1 MGTSLTGNNI
11 SQSYLGLLKSTDSQ
25 ALGSTAKRLT
35 DGAGNDTP
43 LYLSTSRLGIGV
55 ASPGRVLDVDGD
67 IEVNSIRVGKGGGSI
82 STNTV
87 LGQNCINNSSNSGAG
102 NVAIGFGTMIANTSG
117 NFNVGIGLTSLKSNT
132 TGDKNIAIGSD
143 SLEANQTGSFN
154 TAIGN
159 ETLKELSS
167 GGHNIAIGSDAGNG
181 IQTGSQSIII
191 GSQADASD
199 VTSQN
204 EIVIGYNL
212 SGNGSNT
219 VTIGNSSITTNYF
232 NGNILLGNSSK
243 LIFGTSDV
251 YISGTTVSDNIQ
263 LGVGGSTQFTF
274 AQTTG
279 LRLHQYGSGSIT
291 GTVTQ
296 RLGVTSTGQVVEI
309 PIGAGALDGSG
320 TAGKIAKFTD
330 SDTLGN
336 SIMSETTDLITVE
349 GGVLGRDII
358 RIFKAGQSSEKTYS
372 ALAGLQLFAQQSDT
386 GSPFMK
392 TSDIVANAD
401 GTVPSELRLFTKA
414 NGDSTPS
421 ERIRLTSTGLLGINL
436 INPAGHLHVAGNTGG
451 AGQIYI
457 SDADNGVGAGDSLL
471 LSKSGVHGIIE
482 NRDSGDLRMGT
493 NDDNTFLVIKP
504 SGNVAIGS
512 TTANAK
518 LHISGISQ
526 TGTVNVFKIDND
538 TSNTKFAIDSVTGN
552 YKLQFKN
559 STNAIRVL
567 LNSSGDSYLTGGN
580 VGISTDTP
588 VSLLDLSNGNTQGD
602 GISFGSNATEIR
614 RGNSGANL
622 QMSHFGNISMIID
635 SDNNDSS
642 RFFNVMHGN
651 NDSASATELFRV
663 QETGEV
669 LIGTTSASS
678 IFTLGY
684 DDATTLTNNSASGI
698 SIRNTNNTSGS
709 GATITF
715 EHTDSNS
722 TGVVAKIG
730 AINNPSTTD
739 DNGILTFA
747 TRKIGVGMVRH
758 MTINENGFVGIGTI
772 SPTNGKLQIDNSTN
786 QISIET
792 GTAGDGRLHIGHFAN
807 GTFIGTYGD
816 DGGVADLLRFGVHS
830 GDTALTINSDLS
842 ATFSG
847 VGIFND
853 SARVANNKYFEGTH
867 SNGTTALR
875 MIGIDNSGDMFM
887 GGIDGNVGNVT
898 IRDGSGNN
906 TIVLASNNA
915 SFAGKIG
922 IGGTP
927 LEDLHITGDTPV
939 IRFTDSD
946 TSRDAQIV
954 SIDGNLRFDT
964 DNNAQQA
971 GTNISFRTD
980 GVQRM
985 AIESGVVTVNQAD
998 PDAPLQVRQTRD
1010 TNGNIRTNGTYA
1022 FIAEGNDSGAV
1033 GEGIGIHLTGKRT
1046 NGSATRGV
1054 SLLSLIQNTGNAHDL
1069 VIATSDTSAAPA
1081 ERARVTDVGDFIV
1094 GKSTIAVTST
1104 GFEARASGL
1113 LVATRNAGTAGIF
1126 NREGTTKGNIV
1137 DIRQDNLPVLTLGTT
1152 GDNVFVSGTANAN
1165 DLLLRT
1171 NAQNRIRILDYGVTK
1186 FDTYGLV
1193 TTTPDGRMHQ
1203 HQIFT
1208 MSCTSAT
1215 STTAKAMANV
1225 GTTNAFDYTII
1236 AKIDATNIGSIAG
1249 RTATAN
1255 GTNSGFF
1262 SRSAF
1267 NGNVTAIT
1275 PTYNASSDTL
1285 DVAVTYS
1292 GSTAPTVSITIN
1304 GISDVDISR
1313 TGGCS
1318 P

>member
-25 ALGSTAKRLT
+25 ALTSSEKRLT
-35 DGAGNDTP
+35 DGAGNV
-43 LYLSTSRLGIGV
+43 GIGF
-55 ASPGRVLDVDGD
+55 A
-67 IEVNSIRVGKGGGSI
+67 
-82 STNTV
+82 
-87 LGQNCINNSSNSGAG
+87 
-102 NVAIGFGTMIANTSG
+102 TMIANTSG

-132 TGDKNIAIGSD
+132 TGDKNIAIGND

-159 ETLKELSS
+159 ESLKELSS
-167 GGHNIAIGSDAGNG
+167 GGHNIAIGNNAGNG
-181 IQTGSQSIII
+181 ITTGSQSIII
-191 GSQADASD
+191 GSEADASD

-243 LIFGTSDV
+243 LLFGTTDV

-263 LGVGGSTQFTF
+263 LGLSGSTKFTF

-279 LRLHQYGSGSIT
+279 LRMHDYGSGSIT

-309 PIGAGALDGSG
+309 PIGGGAVDGSG
-320 TAGKIAKFTD
+320 TANDVVMWSDSNTITDAPISISSNDATFAGKITS
-330 SDTLGN
+330 SD
-336 SIMSETTDLITVE
+336 
-349 GGVLGRDII
+349 DII
-358 RIFKAGQSSEKTYS
+358 ISNSSPELYMTTGGTHRNWL
-372 ALAGLQLFAQQSDT
+372 LAAQESIDGGFEIASQPSGGGSYNVLFAIRGDT
-386 GSPFMK
+386 
-392 TSDIVANAD
+392 
-401 GTVPSELRLFTKA
+401 
-414 NGDSTPS
+414 
-421 ERIRLTSTGLLGINL
+421 
-436 INPAGHLHVAGNTGG
+436 
-451 AGQIYI
+451 
-457 SDADNGVGAGDSLL
+457 
-471 LSKSGVHGIIE
+471 
-482 NRDSGDLRMGT
+482 
-493 NDDNTFLVIKP
+493 
-504 SGNVAIGS
+504 GNVAIGG

-526 TGTVNVFKIDND
+526 TGTVNAFKIDNN
-538 TSNTKFAIDSVTGN
+538 TSNTKFAIDSVSGD

-559 STNAIRVL
+559 AGNTVKVL
-567 LNSSGDSYLTGGN
+567 LNSNGDSYFTGGN
-580 VGISTDTP
+580 IGISTSTP
-588 VSLLDLSNGNTQGD
+588 VTLLDLSNGNSQGD
-602 GISFGSNATEIR
+602 GIGFGSNLSEIR

-635 SDNNDSS
+635 SDNNDSA

-678 IFTLGY
+678 IFTLKY
-684 DDATTLTNNSASGI
+684 DDATTLQNNSASGI
-698 SIRNTNNTSGS
+698 TIRNTNNTSGS

-715 EHTDSNS
+715 EHTDAT

-730 AINNPSTTD
+730 AINDPSTTD
-739 DNGILTFA
+739 DNGILTFS
-747 TRKIGVGMVRH
+747 TRKIGVGMVRQ
-758 MTINENGFVGIGTI
+758 MTIDSDGLVAIGTTSPRAILDLKNSGDGTLNTTASNYQILLEAPQGTDDLGRNIGWAVGGGTVNASINAVDNGASNATGLVFSTGAESGMTTALTLDSSQNANFAGNVNIENASTPLLTIKDTTNNVNVLIGADDTNTFIRGSSGSVFLQTNGSNTAMTLDSSQRVGIGTT
-772 SPTNGKLQIDNSTN
+772 SP
-786 QISIET
+786 
-792 GTAGDGRLHIGHFAN
+792 
-807 GTFIGTYGD
+807 
-816 DGGVADLLRFGVHS
+816 
-830 GDTALTINSDLS
+830 S
-842 ATFSG
+842 ATLHV
-847 VGIFND
+847 VG
-853 SARVANNKYFEGTH
+853 
-867 SNGTTALR
+867 
-875 MIGIDNSGDMFM
+875 GDVRAENRAF
-887 GGIDGNVGNVT
+887 
-898 IRDGSGNN
+898 
-906 TIVLASNNA
+906 
-915 SFAGKIG
+915 FAGRRDASA
-922 IGGTP
+922 P
-927 LEDLHITGDTPV
+927 AFSFHD
-939 IRFTDSD
+939 DSD
-946 TSRDAQIV
+946 TGMFGVASNILAFATAGSERMRITSGGNV
-954 SIDGNLRFDT
+954 S
-964 DNNAQQA
+964 
-971 GTNISFRTD
+971 
-980 GVQRM
+980 
-985 AIESGVVTVNQAD
+985 VNQASS
-998 PDAPLQVRQTRD
+998 DAPLQVRQTRD
-1010 TNGNIRTNGTYA
+1010 TNGNMRTNGTYA
-1022 FIAEGNDSGAV
+1022 FIAEGNDDGAV

-1046 NGSATRGV
+1046 NGSAVRGV

-1069 VIATSDTSAAPA
+1069 VIATSDSASAPA

-1104 GFEARASGL
+1104 GVEARASGL
-1113 LVATRNAGTAGIF
+1113 FVATRNAGTAGIF

-1137 DIRQDNLPVLTLGTT
+1137 DIRQDNSPVLTLGTT
-1152 GDNVFVSGTANAN
+1152 GDNVFLSGTANSN

-1171 NAQNRIRILDYGVTK
+1171 NAQNRIRILDYGLTK

-1236 AKIDATNIGSIAG
+1236 ARIDATNIGSIAG

-1318 P
+1318 T